1 MLGRPD
7 LGYSAGWAGNPMK
20 LLHVALVRSSEAAS
34 NRFFQDVLGLARTR
48 TKTASAELCAQL
60 FGRER
65 EHQLVY
71 YGNEHLL
78 FEVFVSDRGDFGE
91 TGHLGH
97 VCLEV
102 DDARELLARCVA
114 AGIEVRQAVQG
125 GSSVIFIADEDGNLF
140 EIKGRA

>member
-1 MLGRPD
+1 
-7 LGYSAGWAGNPMK
+7 MK

-34 NRFFQDVLGLARTR
+34 DRFFQDILGLARTR

-60 FGRER
+60 FGRAR
-65 EHQLVY
+65 EHQIVY

-91 TGHLGH
+91 SRLGHLGH

-102 DDARELLARCVA
+102 GDTRELLARCAA
-114 AGIEVRQAVQG
+114 AGIEVRRAVPGTG
-125 GSSVIFIADEDGNLF
+125 GTGGGGAVIFIADEDGNLF
-140 EIKGRA
+140 EIKERA

>member
-1 MLGRPD
+1 
-7 LGYSAGWAGNPMK
+7 MK

-34 NRFFQDVLGLARTR
+34 DRFFQDVLGLARTR

-65 EHQLVY
+65 EHQIIY

-78 FEVFVSDRGDFGE
+78 FEVFVSEHGDFGE
-91 TGHLGH
+91 SHLGHLGH

-102 DDARELLARCVA
+102 GDARELLARCEA
-114 AGIEVRQAVQG
+114 AGIEVRRAAQG
-125 GSSVIFIADEDGNLF
+125 AVIFIADEDGNLF
-140 EIKGRA
+140 EIKERA

>member
-1 MLGRPD
+1 
-7 LGYSAGWAGNPMK
+7 MK

-34 NRFFQDVLGLARTR
+34 DRFFQDILGLARTR

-65 EHQLVY
+65 EHLIVY

-78 FEVFVSDRGDFGE
+78 FEVFVSDHGDFGE
-91 TGHLGH
+91 SHLGHLGH

-102 DDARELLARCVA
+102 GDTRELLARCAA
-114 AGIEVRQAVQG
+114 AGIEVRRAVPGTG
-125 GSSVIFIADEDGNLF
+125 GTGGGGAVIFIADEDGNLF
-140 EIKGRA
+140 EIKERA

>member
-1 MLGRPD
+1 
-7 LGYSAGWAGNPMK
+7 MK

-78 FEVFVSDRGDFGE
+78 FEVFVSDRSDFGE
-91 TGHLGH
+91 TGHLGHLGH

-102 DDARELLARCVA
+102 DDPMELLARCVA
-114 AGIEVRQAVQG
+114 AGIEVRQTVQG
-125 GSSVIFIADEDGNLF
+125 GSTVTFIADEDGNLF

>member
-1 MLGRPD
+1 
-7 LGYSAGWAGNPMK
+7 MK

-34 NRFFQDVLGLARTR
+34 DRFFQDILGLARTR

-65 EHQLVY
+65 EHQLIY

-78 FEVFVSDRGDFGE
+78 FEVFVSDQGDFGE
-91 TGHLGH
+91 NHLGHLGH

-102 DDARELLARCVA
+102 GDARELLARCEA
-114 AGIEVRQAVQG
+114 AGIEVRRAVPGTG
-125 GSSVIFIADEDGNLF
+125 GGGAVIFIADEDGNLF
-140 EIKGRA
+140 EIKERA

>member
-1 MLGRPD
+1 
-7 LGYSAGWAGNPMK
+7 MK

-34 NRFFQDVLGLARTR
+34 DRFFQDILGLARTR

-65 EHQLVY
+65 EHQIIY

-78 FEVFVSDRGDFGE
+78 FEVFVSEHGDFGE
-91 TGHLGH
+91 SLLGHLGH

-102 DDARELLARCVA
+102 GDARELLARCEA
-114 AGIEVRQAVQG
+114 AGIEVRRASQG
-125 GSSVIFIADEDGNLF
+125 AVIFIADEDGNLF
-140 EIKGRA
+140 EIKERA

>member
-1 MLGRPD
+1 
-7 LGYSAGWAGNPMK
+7 MK

-34 NRFFQDVLGLARTR
+34 DRFFQDILGLARTR

-78 FEVFVSDRGDFGE
+78 FEVFISDHGDFGPS
-91 TGHLGH
+91 HLGH

-102 DDARELLARCVA
+102 DDSRELLARCA
-114 AGIEVRQAVQG
+114 TAGIEVRRAAQG
-125 GSSVIFIADEDGNLF
+125 AVIFIADEDGNLF
-140 EIKGRA
+140 EIKERA

>member
-1 MLGRPD
+1 
-7 LGYSAGWAGNPMK
+7 MK

-34 NRFFQDVLGLARTR
+34 DRFFQDVLGLARTR
-48 TKTASAELCAQL
+48 TKTASAELCAEL

-102 DDARELLARCVA
+102 DDPRELLARCVA
-114 AGIEVRQAVQG
+114 AGIEVRRAVQG
-125 GSSVIFIADEDGNLF
+125 NSSVLFIADEDGNLF